1 MFVQW
6 LISFTGIRVAL
17 NFSSDYYDRT
27 SVTFSNTKWRALATQ
42 SVCCQHDLR
51 QGQWLPGY
59 RSIDITGNNTSVVR
73 LWPHDHTP
81 TWHVPRWF
89 RSMQFTLVLSV
100 TYLVGSWSGHTSPAA
115 VQSKLYSQWV
125 TGPFHSSWKKNKKK
139 TRETHFK
146 GLLHNQMWNIL
157 SHHSLLT
164 LQLLWRLY
172 KEYFTLSSYTSMS
185 SDC

>member
-125 TGPFHSSWKKNKKK
+125 TGPFHSSWKKKQKKK
-139 TRETHFK
+139 TEKH
-146 GLLHNQMWNIL
+146 IL
-157 SHHSLLT
+157 KDCYIIRCGTYYPTT
-164 LQLLWRLY
+164 L
-172 KEYFTLSSYTSMS
+172 
-185 SDC
+185 C

>member
-1 MFVQW
+1 MD
-6 LISFTGIRVAL
+6 LINAL
-17 NFSSDYYDRT
+17 GPLWPNRYHCGTVSSPGWSLSQQDICHVDIEAG
-27 SVTFSNTKWRALATQ
+27 VTVK
-42 SVCCQHDLR
+42 

-125 TGPFHSSWKKNKKK
+125 TGPFHSSWKKNKKNPEK
-139 TRETHFK
+139 H
-146 GLLHNQMWNIL
+146 IL
-157 SHHSLLT
+157 KDCYIIRCGTYYPTT
-164 LQLLWRLY
+164 L
-172 KEYFTLSSYTSMS
+172 
-185 SDC
+185 C